1 MAWTNVEILVEL
13 KSTKKIVVV
22 GGGGGGGEFGPKI
35 SLFAIFVNLVY

>member
-22 GGGGGGGEFGPKI
+22 GGGGVGEFGPKI

>member
-22 GGGGGGGEFGPKI
+22 GGGEFGPKI

>member
-22 GGGGGGGEFGPKI
+22 GGRGGGEFGPKI

>member
-13 KSTKKIVVV
+13 KSTKKIVV
-22 GGGGGGGEFGPKI
+22 GGGGGPKI

>member
-22 GGGGGGGEFGPKI
+22 GGGGEIGPKI

>member
-22 GGGGGGGEFGPKI
+22 GGGGGGGVGGNLGPK
-35 SLFAIFVNLVY
+35 LVFLPFL